1 MGAVMDFMINLGSNF
16 ITEKCEDKRLQEKM
30 RSRLAE
36 YIDRKR
42 KENEF
47 CSLAEEIDFQ
57 KIADYIQN
65 ELTDDARVRLF
76 GNVQEREEA
85 RQMIISKT
93 RAYAKAKTSLGEQ
106 RAIKL
111 VNDALKK
118 LRTFFER
125 NMSDE
130 SRFLAA
136 TVVDDITSELDEL
149 GNKLG
154 TTIDANVRLAREG
167 NFEEVRKIYLK

>member
-1 MGAVMDFMINLGSNF
+1 MDFIINLGSNF
-16 ITEKCEDKRLQEKM
+16 ITEKYEDKRLQEKM
-30 RSRLAE
+30 LSRLAE

-47 CSLAEEIDFQ
+47 CSMAEEIDFQ
-57 KIADYIQN
+57 EIADYIQN
-65 ELTDDARVRLF
+65 ELIDDVRARLF
-76 GNVQEREEA
+76 GNKQEREEA
-85 RQMIISKT
+85 RQTIMSKT
-93 RAYAKAKTSLGEQ
+93 AAYAKAKTGLGEQ

-111 VNDALKK
+111 VNDALKI

-125 NMSDE
+125 NISDE

-154 TTIDANVRLAREG
+154 TTIDANVCLAREG
-167 NFEEVRKIYLK
+167 NFE